1 MMRTQ
6 RLKQA
11 ALILAGLVLLYAA
24 AGFLLAPWLAEHRLT
39 PWLQERLGRDVS
51 VGAVRANPFFLT
63 LEVRDVRIE
72 GKDGSPVIAFDKL
85 SADLDWA
92 GLFRRTWTVDTL
104 ALQGLRV
111 HLVREPGGG
120 LNLAELAQRLAGPDG
135 DPGRGA
141 QAAVLRQLDVPQASL
156 VFTDLTGAQPAS
168 ATLAPLSLQANG
180 LSNMAN
186 RRATHSLS
194 ATLPGGGALEWRGGA
209 VLQPALEA
217 TGEVQLRGL
226 QAAALWPFVRDRL
239 RLSEMQ
245 ASANLSARYAYSAG
259 ESLRLDGIAIDLAD
273 VLLARAGEDGRLLAM
288 KRITAGG
295 GSLDVARRAA
305 ALATLEFQ
313 GGEATVAV
321 APDGR
326 ANWVLAAEP
335 AGASPAISAQEAT
348 PGWTLKVAALSLAQ
362 VGFHYRDRSRQP
374 TLAADIGDVAG
385 SLQLALA
392 TGPAFGVVAR
402 GIDAQLQQAK
412 LQAPGAQQAALALG
426 SVHMQQ
432 GHFDLQGRRLAAQQ
446 LRIADGEV
454 SIGRPSDSSITP
466 VDLAVPSR
474 QRGLVQARGTPSSNG
489 APWALQVD
497 TLQVDRLGAQL
508 TDRSR
513 RTPLVLRAGTIN
525 GRAKLRL
532 LLGASSTQVALEN
545 LQARLQQLELATPGI
560 PQPPFNLASA
570 SIVQGYL
577 DLADQ
582 RIGASELVLQGGA
595 ASIVREAD
603 GRLALLEL
611 LAPATGARTDSDRP
625 ASAPPSASGKAD
637 WQYAFGLVRL
647 ESLGLKLADRS
658 FKPPLTLGATL
669 QASAR
674 NVASDRPAAFE
685 AALSLALGGTVRAS
699 GTAAPGAA
707 SVQAQVEVAGLAL
720 APLQPLLARFA
731 ALDVRSG
738 AVTAS
743 TQLRYQ
749 GGAQASLQAQGRL
762 GIADLLVNEAW
773 SGQRFLSWRKL
784 DADGVAFDLASRR
797 LTVQD
802 VSVNAPGAKIEIAK
816 DRSVN
821 LAQVLRRGEPARK
834 PSGPAGAQPQPKAP
848 ATQDAAPWD
857 LRVERVRLR
866 GGEVDYADLSL
877 VLPFST
883 TVTALDGTVV
893 GISNDKSRRAD
904 IQASGTIEPYG
915 SASVNGGITP
925 FAPAQFTD
933 LHVVFN
939 NVLVPPLSPYTATF
953 AGRKVESG
961 KLWLDLEYKIAEGEL
976 RGNNAIR
983 LADFTLGERVQAPS
997 AISVP
1002 LDLAVALLTDA
1013 KGEIHLSVPVRGD
1026 LGNPS
1031 FGVASA
1037 VRQALGNVL
1046 QRVVS
1051 APFRALARLF
1061 GGNAESLAAIDFEP
1075 GSAALRPEQRE
1086 KLDALSRALQ
1096 ERPRLQLVVSAP
1108 YNPQTDALALR
1119 REQARRALAQT
1130 LGRRLEANEDPGPIA
1145 YDAPATRRA
1154 LEQMLREQAGADAVR
1169 QLDREFAG
1177 ASDASRRRYEAMFEQ
1192 IAATRAMGE
1201 SAPQQL
1207 AAERART
1214 IASYLVQQGVGR
1226 ERVQTGQITAVQDGR
1241 AGAVSAQLQV
1251 AAAGATG

>member
-1 MMRTQ
+1 MRAQ
-6 RLKQA
+6 RLKQVAVVLA
-11 ALILAGLVLLYAA
+11 ALVLIYAA
-24 AGFLLAPWLAEHRLT
+24 AGFLLAPWLAEHRLA
-39 PWLQERLGRDVS
+39 PWLQERLGRGVL
-51 VGAVRANPFFLT
+51 VGVVRANPFLLT

-72 GKDGSPVIAFDKL
+72 GRHGSPVIAFDEL
-85 SADLDWA
+85 SADLDWV
-92 GLFRRTWTVDTL
+92 GLFRRTWTLDRL

-168 ATLAPLSLQANG
+168 ATLAPVSLQANG
-180 LSNMAN
+180 LSNMVN

-209 VLQPALEA
+209 VLQPALDL
-217 TGEVQLRGL
+217 TGNVQLSGL

-288 KRITAGG
+288 QRITAGG

-313 GGEATVAV
+313 GGETTVAV

-326 ANWVLAAEP
+326 MNWVLAAQP
-335 AGASPAISAQEAT
+335 QGASAAVSAQEAA
-348 PGWTLKVAALSLAQ
+348 PGWTLQVAALSLGQ
-362 VGFHYRDRSRQP
+362 VGFHYRDRNRQP
-374 TLAADIGDVAG
+374 TLAADIGDMAG
-385 SLQLALA
+385 SLQLVLA
-392 TGPAFGVVAR
+392 TGPAFGVVAS
-402 GIDAQLQQAK
+402 GIEARLQQAK
-412 LQAPGAQQAALALG
+412 LQAPGAQQVALALG
-426 SVHMQQ
+426 SVQMQQ

-446 LRIADGEV
+446 LRIADGQV
-454 SIGRPSDSSITP
+454 AIGRPSGSSITP
-466 VDLAVPSR
+466 VDPAVQSR
-474 QRGLVQARGTPSSNG
+474 QRGLGQARGTLSRNG

-497 TLQVDRLGAQL
+497 TLQVDRLGAQM

-513 RTPLVLRAGTIN
+513 RTPLVLRAGTID
-525 GRAKLRL
+525 GRARLRL
-532 LLGASSTQVALEN
+532 MLGASSTQVALEN
-545 LQARLQQLELATPGI
+545 LDARLQQLELAIPGI
-560 PQPPFNLASA
+560 PQPPFTLASA
-570 SIVQGYL
+570 SIVQGHL

-582 RIGASELVLQGGA
+582 RIGASELVLQGGT
-595 ASIVREAD
+595 ASIVRNAN
-603 GRLALLEL
+603 GRLALRGL
-611 LAPATGARTDSDRP
+611 LAPATGAGPDADRP
-625 ASAPPSASGKAD
+625 ASGPPSELAD
-637 WQYAFGLVRL
+637 WRYAFGLVRL

-674 NVASDRPAAFE
+674 NVASDQRAAFE
-685 AALSLALGGTVRAS
+685 AALSLAPGGTVRAS
-699 GTAAPGAA
+699 GTADPGAA
-707 SVQAQVEVAGLAL
+707 NVQAQVEVAGLAL

-738 AVTAS
+738 AVSAS

-749 GGAQASLQAQGRL
+749 GGAQASLQAQGSL

-802 VSVNAPGAKIEIAK
+802 VTVNAPGAKIEIAK

-821 LAQVLRRGEPARK
+821 LAQVLRRGEPARQT
-834 PSGPAGAQPQPKAP
+834 SGPADAQPNAP
-848 ATQDAAPWD
+848 AAAPWD
-857 LRVERVRLR
+857 LRVERVRLH
-866 GGEVDYADLSL
+866 GGEVNYADLSL

-883 TVTALDGTVV
+883 TVKALDGTVV
-893 GISNDKSRRAD
+893 GISNDKSRHAE

-915 SASVNGGITP
+915 SASVSGGIAP

-933 LHVVFN
+933 LHVEFN

-953 AGRKVESG
+953 AGRKVKSG

-997 AISVP
+997 ALSVP

-1119 REQARRALAQT
+1119 REQAKRALAQT

-1145 YDAPATRRA
+1145 YDDPATRRA
-1154 LEQMLREQAGADAVR
+1154 LEQILREQAGVDAVR
-1169 QLDREFAG
+1169 QLNREFAG
-1177 ASDASRRRYEAMFEQ
+1177 ASDAGRRLYEAMFEQ

-1201 SAPQQL
+1201 SATQLL
-1207 AAERART
+1207 AAERARA
-1214 IASYLVQQGVGR
+1214 IAGYLVQQGVGR
-1226 ERVQTGQITAVQDGR
+1226 ERVQTGQIAAVPDGST
-1241 AGAVSAQLQV
+1241 GAVSAQLQV